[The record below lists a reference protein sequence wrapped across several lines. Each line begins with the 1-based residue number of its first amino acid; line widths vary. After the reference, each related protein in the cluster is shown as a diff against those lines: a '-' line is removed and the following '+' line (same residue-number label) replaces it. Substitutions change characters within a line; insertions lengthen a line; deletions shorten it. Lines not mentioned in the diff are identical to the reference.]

1 MHNYLLLKNHF
12 LCGCFGMKMVY
23 IKPFSF
29 QSNRKENGLLI
40 VISKHFEND
49 GKLNLIFDLNFLLK
63 IYFVLF

>member
-1 MHNYLLLKNHF
+1 
-12 LCGCFGMKMVY
+12 MVY

-29 QSNRKENGLLI
+29 QSNRKENVLLI
-40 VISKHFEND
+40 VISKLFEND